1 MTESQRRRWERY
13 RKELDAKVRTDAF
26 PSGIPCT
33 TLDVCERGFGIVCPQ
48 MLEVGKD
55 YGFEIPDLADSP
67 LVGTVRWCTPAPSRN
82 ANHVGVELTGI
93 TAQQI
98 EAVRSAIERWKA
110 ADVGLT
116 DD

>member
-13 RKELDAKVRTDAF
+13 RKELNAKVRTDAF
-26 PSGIPCT
+26 PSGIPCR

-48 MLEVGKD
+48 LLEVGKD

-67 LVGTVRWCTPAPSRN
+67 LIGTVRWCTPAPSRN

-110 ADVGLT
+110 ADPA
-116 DD
+116 